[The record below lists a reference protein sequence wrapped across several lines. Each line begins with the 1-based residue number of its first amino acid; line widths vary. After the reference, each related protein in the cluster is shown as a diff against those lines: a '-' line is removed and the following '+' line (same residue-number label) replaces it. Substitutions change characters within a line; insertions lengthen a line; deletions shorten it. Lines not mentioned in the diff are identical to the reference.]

1 MNNNSKINGNNG
13 NSNNGFNN
21 EGGIIMTNGTMTMD
35 AFAGTVKEALSV
47 YFEDCSIQLQEVT
60 KNNGLILHGL
70 CIREEDSNIAPTIYL
85 EGFYE
90 QYQAGRSFVDI
101 VKEIARVYEDNRV
114 TGSFNPDII
123 MDYERIKD
131 YICGKVVNTERNAEL
146 LSDVPNI
153 PLCDLSIIFFVKL
166 PDFKEQTA
174 SITIHNSLMDSW
186 GVDTDT
192 LYEVAKNNTPRLL
205 PGNVRSMESVLPGLF
220 YDEPGDFLSTGF
232 DDIHPADEFRL
243 YVATN
248 NARVNGAAVF
258 LYDNLLLGFA
268 ERIGADFFILPSS
281 IHELL
286 FLPDTKAM
294 DVEALR
300 DMVKSVNTSEVRPE
314 EVLSDNVY
322 HYSRETGLVEIA

>member
-13 NSNNGFNN
+13 SSNNGFNN

-35 AFAGTVKEALSV
+35 AFAGTVRDALSV

-131 YICGKVVNTERNAEL
+131 YICGKVVNTERNTTL
-146 LSDVPNI
+146 LSDVPSV
-153 PLCDLSIIFFVKL
+153 PFCDLSIIFFVKL
-166 PDFKEQTA
+166 PDYKEQAA

-205 PGNVRSMESVLPGLF
+205 PGNVCSMESVLSGLF
-220 YDEPGDFLSTGF
+220 YDEPEDFLSTGF
-232 DDIHPADEFRL
+232 DDIRPADEFRL

-248 NARVNGAAVF
+248 NVRVNGATVF
-258 LYDNLLLGFA
+258 LYDNLLSGFA

-294 DVEALR
+294 DVETMR

-322 HYSRETGLVEIA
+322 HYCRETGLVEIA